1 MCSYIMSQIA
11 VQVYSSFCN
20 RVGGKGSL
28 LIFTFFSQIL
38 KNEVVFYASFLFS
51 DM

>member
-28 LIFTFFSQIL
+28 LIFTFSQIL